1 MAKSS
6 KNLGKPVSIHGV
18 SPAHLQRA
26 AIIAI
31 LSFVFFLAMV
41 AIFSFRRQ
49 IGYFILASAF
59 LVVEIFTLVGF
70 FASRRT
76 VLEIFDNGLRYKK
89 KQYLWDEV
97 KSVTPYTN
105 GSGIEVIPKSADKLL
120 LPASLHDLEV
130 ARRLI
135 SRGLARRE
143 AP

>member
-1 MAKSS
+1 LAKSS

-26 AIIAI
+26 AIIAV

-70 FASRRT
+70 FTSRRT

-97 KSVTPYTN
+97 ESVTPYTD
-105 GSGIEVIPKSADKLL
+105 GSGIEVFLKSADKIT
-120 LPASLHDLEV
+120 LPATLHELKPAQGVISSALD
-130 ARRLI
+130 RRKAL
-135 SRGLARRE
+135 
-143 AP
+143 